1 MLCKCAAEEDVAGFA
16 PGSSVVTPPK
26 EAGEDESVAAE
37 TDAGEEA
44 PKGAEV
50 EAVVAEPVE
59 EVVGK

>member
-1 MLCKCAAEEDVAGFA
+1 MAGFA
-16 PGSSVVTPPK
+16 PGSSLVTPPK